1 MYVSKLCEIKFRA
14 GLLRVISLFYSLL
27 CTIFLSASVVVSEK
41 ISYSK
46 HCEIFGLR
54 IFAFVELKV
63 LIMQSKG
70 QYTYA
75 EIMQQPRVWKQQYD
89 RIAARRQEIET
100 FVRSHI
106 ERGYR
111 VLFTGAGTSAYIGD
125 ALVPAVAGSLFEGAA
140 AVPTTDII
148 THPASWFTPG
158 RNVLLVS
165 FARSGNSPESLGAIK
180 LADRLGGERV
190 AHIFITCNAEGRL
203 ARIAAAHRDSLLLLL
218 PAETDDRS
226 LAMTSSFSTM
236 LLTALLVSRIDRI
249 AAAVECLANQTA
261 RALETYDSRIAAVAR
276 RNFSR
281 AVFLG
286 SGALKGI
293 AEESHLKLQELTD
306 GGVMCGFDSFL
317 GFRHGP
323 KAVVKEDSLLV
334 YLVSRDPAVRRY
346 EEDLIRQIDANNRTA
361 AVVAVSAEPYA
372 VGGVSFDL
380 NVVLGGGDTGV
391 YGCIP
396 YVFTAQLLGYYKSLD
411 RGLNPDSPSVSG
423 NIHRV
428 VEGVTI
434 YPYER

>member
-249 AAAVECLANQTA
+249 GGDAAAVECLANQTA

-306 GGVMCGFDSFL
+306 GG
-317 GFRHGP
+317 
-323 KAVVKEDSLLV
+323 VKEDSLLV

>member
-1 MYVSKLCEIKFRA
+1 M
-14 GLLRVISLFYSLL
+14 
-27 CTIFLSASVVVSEK
+27 VSEK

-190 AHIFITCNAEGRL
+190 AHIFITCNAEGWL

-249 AAAVECLANQTA
+249 GGDAAAVECLANQTA
-261 RALETYDSRIAAVAR
+261 VRWRLTTAGSRRSHGGTSRGRSSSDRAR
-276 RNFSR
+276 
-281 AVFLG
+281 
-286 SGALKGI
+286 
-293 AEESHLKLQELTD
+293 
-306 GGVMCGFDSFL
+306 
-317 GFRHGP
+317 
-323 KAVVKEDSLLV
+323 
-334 YLVSRDPAVRRY
+334 
-346 EEDLIRQIDANNRTA
+346 
-361 AVVAVSAEPYA
+361 
-372 VGGVSFDL
+372 
-380 NVVLGGGDTGV
+380 
-391 YGCIP
+391 
-396 YVFTAQLLGYYKSLD
+396 
-411 RGLNPDSPSVSG
+411 
-423 NIHRV
+423 
-428 VEGVTI
+428 
-434 YPYER
+434 

>member
-1 MYVSKLCEIKFRA
+1 M
-14 GLLRVISLFYSLL
+14 
-27 CTIFLSASVVVSEK
+27 VSEK

-180 LADRLGGERV
+180 LADRLGLSLI
-190 AHIFITCNAEGRL
+190 HI
-203 ARIAAAHRDSLLLLL
+203 
-218 PAETDDRS
+218 
-226 LAMTSSFSTM
+226 
-236 LLTALLVSRIDRI
+236 
-249 AAAVECLANQTA
+249 
-261 RALETYDSRIAAVAR
+261 
-276 RNFSR
+276 
-281 AVFLG
+281 
-286 SGALKGI
+286 
-293 AEESHLKLQELTD
+293 
-306 GGVMCGFDSFL
+306 
-317 GFRHGP
+317 
-323 KAVVKEDSLLV
+323 
-334 YLVSRDPAVRRY
+334 
-346 EEDLIRQIDANNRTA
+346 
-361 AVVAVSAEPYA
+361 
-372 VGGVSFDL
+372 
-380 NVVLGGGDTGV
+380 
-391 YGCIP
+391 
-396 YVFTAQLLGYYKSLD
+396 
-411 RGLNPDSPSVSG
+411 
-423 NIHRV
+423 
-428 VEGVTI
+428 
-434 YPYER
+434 